1 MVSGIAGVLSLSLN
15 AGVGVVALRGA
26 PLALPTL
33 ATSEFERFFGLGRA
47 LRCVLPLDRGRLL
60 HLVVLYGYHGA
71 DSAC

>member
-1 MVSGIAGVLSLSLN
+1 MGN

-47 LRCVLPLDRGRLL
+47 LRCVLPLGKGRLM

-71 DSAC
+71 DSDAEMFAAY